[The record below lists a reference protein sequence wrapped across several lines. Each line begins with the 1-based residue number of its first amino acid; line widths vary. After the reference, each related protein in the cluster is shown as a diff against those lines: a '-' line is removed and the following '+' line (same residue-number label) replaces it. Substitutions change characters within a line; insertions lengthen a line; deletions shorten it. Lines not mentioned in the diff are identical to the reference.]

1 MSKNFLENAYWIS
14 QVVLAVIAT
23 IAAFAAFVQIR
34 TFKLFEM
41 LKYMESLQL
50 RNSRRIVLREIY
62 KRRGEEWWNDPADGD
77 RLESAASD
85 VCASYDVLGRM
96 IEFDSLERVFPIG
109 GYGAFFRKFWARS
122 IVQNHEA
129 LKVFLTHRRTSHP
142 DAYSAF
148 TRLAEEALVNSGK
161 SIDRPLDPN

>member
-14 QVVLAVIAT
+14 QVVLALIAT
-23 IAAFAAFVQIR
+23 IAAFAAFIQIR

-41 LKYMESLQL
+41 LKYLESVQL
-50 RNSRRIVLREIY
+50 RNSRRVVLREIY
-62 KRRGEEWWNDPADGD
+62 KKREEEWWSDPTDGE
-77 RLESAASD
+77 RFESAASD

-96 IEFDSLERVFPIG
+96 IEYDGLERVFPIW
-109 GYGAFFRKFWARS
+109 GYGSFFRKFWARS

-129 LKVFLTHRRTSHP
+129 LKRFLMHRRTTHP
-142 DAYSAF
+142 DAYAAF
-148 TRLAEEALVNSGK
+148 TRLAEEALVSSGK